1 VINKV
6 ILLGNLSSDVELK
19 HSNGGVAYAKFSLA
33 TSKVGKDGKQKASF
47 HRITCFNKLAEN
59 VTKYCSKGKMIY
71 LEGELNY
78 SVSEN
83 QDGTKKYFTDII
95 AFDVKFLSGSKNA
108 VETEEGSVAENSMTA
123 TPQSSSYSVDDIP
136 F

>member
-1 VINKV
+1 MINKV
-6 ILLGNLSSDVELK
+6 ILLGNLASEVELK
-19 HSNGGVAYAKFSLA
+19 RSPTGVAYAKFSLA
-33 TSKVGKDGKQKASF
+33 TNKKGKDDKDKASF

-59 VTKYCSKGKMIY
+59 VAKFCQKGKMVY
-71 LEGELNY
+71 LEGELTY

-95 AFDVKFLSGSKNA
+95 AFDVKFLNGKENA
-108 VETEEGSVAENSMTA
+108 VPGDANSVENSITA
-123 TPQSSSYSVDDIP
+123 TPQVFTTDDIP

>member
-1 VINKV
+1 MINKV

-19 HSNGGVAYAKFSLA
+19 HSQGGTAYAKFSLA
-33 TSKVGKDGKQKASF
+33 TNKKGKDGKDKASF

-59 VTKYCSKGKMIY
+59 IAKFCKKGKQIY

-83 QDGTKKYFTDII
+83 PDGTKKYFTDIV
-95 AFDVKFLSGSKNA
+95 AFDVKFLSGKENA
-108 VETEEGSVAENSMTA
+108 GPGGASSVENSIAAAPQVFTA
-123 TPQSSSYSVDDIP
+123 DDIP